1 MDGGTERLKSNPAGG
16 GGLNTLRV
24 FSAEA
29 NFKGYFDDSGDLN
42 DVYIDYRAVDN
53 SCANTGMKVQFEM
66 FIKADGLGEQ
76 NVSFAKG
83 GSSDWK
89 KKIRLWYNNA
99 SGDIVERR
107 FNVNSNDISAFY
119 NADKTAKKIRNL
131 SYMSNRPA
139 ITPTKTNIPKATFP
153 SPTIN

>member
-53 SCANTGMKVQFEM
+53 SCANTGMKVQL
-66 FIKADGLGEQ
+66 KCL
-76 NVSFAKG
+76 
-83 GSSDWK
+83 
-89 KKIRLWYNNA
+89 
-99 SGDIVERR
+99 
-107 FNVNSNDISAFY
+107 
-119 NADKTAKKIRNL
+119 
-131 SYMSNRPA
+131 
-139 ITPTKTNIPKATFP
+139 
-153 SPTIN
+153 